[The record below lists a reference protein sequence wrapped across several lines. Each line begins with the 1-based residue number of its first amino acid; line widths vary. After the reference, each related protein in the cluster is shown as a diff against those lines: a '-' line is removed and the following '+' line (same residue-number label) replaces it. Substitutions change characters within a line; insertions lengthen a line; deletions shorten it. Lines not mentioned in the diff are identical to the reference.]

1 MHLPKLLVLD
11 DYEGQLA
18 IAPAMNRLQEMADV
32 TILDHPLGADDMDQL
47 KRFQDANWQSRLT
60 ILKYIADMLR

>member
-11 DYEGQLA
+11 DYEGRLA
-18 IAPAMNRLQEMADV
+18 IAPAMNRLRELAEV
-32 TILDHPLGADDMDQL
+32 TILNYPLSADDKHQL

-60 ILKYIADMLR
+60 LTRT